1 MLEQA
6 MGLGEIHPGLTI
18 GRLPLVVAREAPTMA
33 QPAEGALD
41 DPAAGLH
48 DEAWRLPDLAD
59 YRDSDAK
66 GGFGLGT
73 QVTPLVLIAPD
84 QHQPRIA
91 GGIDRQQQHGA
102 IAIRDVS

>member
-6 MGLGEIHPGLTI
+6 MGFGEIHPGLTI
-18 GRLPLVVAREAPTMA
+18 GRLSLVVARKAPTMA
-33 QPAEGALD
+33 QPAEGPLD
-41 DPAAGLH
+41 DPAARLH
-48 DEAWRLPDLAD
+48 DEALLVPSLAD
-59 YRDSDAK
+59 YRDSNAK

-73 QVTPLVLIAPD
+73 QVAPIVLIAPD

-102 IAIRDVS
+102 IAIRD